1 MDEEVLVLIED
12 AQACL
17 EFRLLR
23 PAVVLLGVAY
33 EKAIEVVLLH
43 FARLGL
49 TSAKVVQ
56 AAHANERIAT
66 FKKLLSKLDLSK
78 DDLRM
83 ATAAIDFADNLRA
96 RRNDGSHTTPRW
108 PFDDSTEVEELIL
121 SAARHLPALW
131 LVKHAMPRPPA

>member
-1 MDEEVLVLIED
+1 M
-12 AQACL
+12 
-17 EFRLLR
+17 
-23 PAVVLLGVAY
+23 LLGVAY

-43 FARLGL
+43 FAVVGL
-49 TSAKVVQ
+49 TSVKSVQ
-56 AAHANERIAT
+56 AAHANERIST
-66 FKKLLSKLDLSK
+66 FKRLLSKLELSK

-83 ATAAIDFADNLRA
+83 ATAAIDFADHLRV

-131 LVKHAMPRPPA
+131 LVKKATPRAPG